1 MDPKLSFKCE
11 HFQSLKIISF
21 SQHHN
26 ITVESSMNIAIKS
39 NALLAILHPISL
51 TKSQIVMGW

>member
-51 TKSQIVMGW
+51 T